1 MFGNDFPI
9 FLHFEWAILH
19 DQFFSDCSSYPK
31 IGLCSLTSIIVS
43 CFWVYFAFLVL
54 SVCLYCFNVAQ

>member
-19 DQFFSDCSSYPK
+19 DQFFSGCSNYPK
-31 IGLCSLTSIIVS
+31 IGLCSLTSRLLLVVFGCIVLFCS
-43 CFWVYFAFLVL
+43 ECMFILL
-54 SVCLYCFNVAQ
+54 